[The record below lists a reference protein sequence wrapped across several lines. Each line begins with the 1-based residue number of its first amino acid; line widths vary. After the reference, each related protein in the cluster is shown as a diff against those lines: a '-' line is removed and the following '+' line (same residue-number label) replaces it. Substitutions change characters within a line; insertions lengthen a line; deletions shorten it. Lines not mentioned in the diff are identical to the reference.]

1 MADSGRD
8 LKTQQFAQVLSAVPP
23 SAPATVRCRLF
34 VDSVAQSPALRALFV
49 GLGALFILLLVRPPF
64 VLSFEYDKTRPWKGR
79 SYLSWLSV
87 SAVAALAAG
96 AAALIP
102 WVC

>member
-1 MADSGRD
+1 MADNGD
-8 LKTQQFAQVLSAVPP
+8 LKTQQFAQVLSAVPTGVP
-23 SAPATVRCRLF
+23 VGLRCRRF
-34 VDSVAQSPALRALFV
+34 VGSLVQSPLLRALFV

-87 SAVAALAAG
+87 FAVALLAA
-96 AAALIP
+96 AAAAGVP